1 MANKGKVTA
10 LDATEDQKGVALKGG
25 GGGGGIST
33 INNLPPDSSGN
44 FSIIGDDSTGI
55 KVAEAAY
62 PPGVLKVNALEAGLY
77 QRGTIRTSTENN
89 TQEGTDVSTAVTP
102 RSLGSK
108 LGAQTKGKF
117 AMGAD
122 YGYPFEWVDL
132 PTPPASTF
140 VPIPFETFISDTVA
154 QTNHSYAAIDSKSP
168 ITLQL
173 PPRGS
178 FKRGDIIEVEN
189 LSAVSFKITLNT
201 DLIVRCDDK
210 IIEDIDGRFLSGSGP
225 GSSIKLRCENPQL
238 WYVVR
243 RERVSVSGGG

>member
-10 LDATEDQKGVALKGG
+10 LDATEDQKGVAVKGG

-44 FSIIGDDSTGI
+44 FSIIGDDATGI

-77 QRGTIRTSTENN
+77 QRGTIRTSSENN
-89 TQEGTDVSTAVTP
+89 TQEGSDTQTAVTP

-108 LGAQTKGKF
+108 LGAQTKGKY
-117 AMGAD
+117 AQGAD
-122 YGYPFEWVDL
+122 YGYPIKWVDL
-132 PTPPASTF
+132 PDPPAPSF
-140 VPIPFETFISDTVA
+140 IPIPFETFISDKVA
-154 QTNHSYAAIDSKSP
+154 QTNHSYAAIDSKTT

-189 LSAVSFKITLNT
+189 LSAVAFKITLNT
-201 DLIVRCDDK
+201 DLIVRYDDT
-210 IIEDIDGRFLSGSGP
+210 IIEDIDGRFLLSEGA

-243 RERVSVSGGG
+243 RDRVTISSGG